1 MEVYDLRLLLCAV
14 HLFRW
19 FEKLEHCS
27 WKLRFESLGN
37 LLLQV
42 KHWWR
47 VQLLKLRIYLQ
58 QLPGNVSEIWEG
70 IIFFYFRTC
79 DRPQV
84 PEHTETR
91 MLKIPGSSSK
101 VRPKVSTM
109 FILLPRTRKCSLHIG
124 SEELHIVVVSNRNY
138 YQSFSQVRH
147 YIVCVNLQFVNGT
160 FCHPWVLCNLLVDR
174 MFFFYLVHGMINALS
189 IHNALLSYF
198 MFVHQLFFKIYY
210 QSVNHYVVM
219 DIVWDL
225 KPFLY

>member
-138 YQSFSQVRH
+138 YQSFSQV
-147 YIVCVNLQFVNGT
+147 ILFVWICSLWMEHFVIPE
-160 FCHPWVLCNLLVDR
+160 FCAIYWWTEC
-174 MFFFYLVHGMINALS
+174 FYLVHGMINALS